1 MVKKLK
7 DYTEQCECDHCE
19 CDDKMEK
26 PVKVYF
32 CPKCKSTD
40 VGYVFGVKNLLGII
54 PRMQCKKCGFH
65 LTSFPQWVIEQKE
78 LKKANAKAS
87 KKKK

>member
-1 MVKKLK
+1 MVKKLN
-7 DYTEQCECDHCE
+7 DYKEGECGCDHCE
-19 CDDKMEK
+19 CNDAK

-65 LTSFPQWVIEQKE
+65 LTSFPQWVVEKE
-78 LKKANAKAS
+78 KLNKLNKKAI